1 METCQA
7 SCQLSENIS
16 QNHYLVSRGT
26 KAETLF
32 VTELLKIF
40 HWLDDFYIEDKL
52 QFIKK
57 KKKGKF
63 MGGEVKIFAVWLRT
77 MPSLT

>member
-1 METCQA
+1 MKKKVNLETCQA

-32 VTELLKIF
+32 VTEL
-40 HWLDDFYIEDKL
+40 
-52 QFIKK
+52 
-57 KKKGKF
+57 
-63 MGGEVKIFAVWLRT
+63 
-77 MPSLT
+77 